1 MGCLVSKRKKK
12 VLAVYNR
19 VWDLLDGDGDEIV
32 DRAEVA
38 AIASVVH
45 EYQVKQCAAELE
57 RLKARDP
64 VEYVLSVVGKA
75 DRADSTLARKDFARL
90 APYLPFPTWHDEV
103 LPLLRKKEI
112 QRLVDLE
119 RGRS

>member
-90 APYLPFPTWHDEV
+90 APYLLPDVARRGP
-103 LPLLRKKEI
+103 PLLRKKEI